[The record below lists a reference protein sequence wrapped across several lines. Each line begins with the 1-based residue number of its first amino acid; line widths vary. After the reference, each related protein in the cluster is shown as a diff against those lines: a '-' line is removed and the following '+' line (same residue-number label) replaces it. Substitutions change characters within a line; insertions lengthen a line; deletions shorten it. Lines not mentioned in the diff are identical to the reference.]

1 MVELPLA
8 SGNQTSL
15 ISDILSD
22 RDETEAVKS
31 LHGDDAQTF
40 VDVVDKVLRFLLLG
54 IDIVTLTWI
63 VIVPGRCWTD

>member
-40 VDVVDKVLRFLLLG
+40 VDVVDKVLPFS
-54 IDIVTLTWI
+54 LT
-63 VIVPGRCWTD
+63 GDRQRDSYSD